1 MSDDANKPKP
11 SERPSWWDED
21 KQGEWTNDHAMAY
34 SGFREVL
41 GRDIAPTGAEVQGI
55 NNWANYYRDH
65 GYGGLTAQLS
75 LSDEARRRGVDPT
88 AYGNTI
94 VDPETLSEKD
104 REWYNAWSE
113 ANDGPLYSGIL
124 EQLSWRQGLYSVD
137 VYRGMNDGT
146 ITVDRNGVITVTPQ
160 AIETYGGENL
170 IFHHGGSG
178 QLVRV
183 PEDSG
188 VVIEHRRV
196 YEGEKPEGFTDE
208 QWDEWMS
215 GQNSDGYTL
224 YNTSPSQKKGIG
236 DHIAG
241 GLEDIGLGS
250 DAVDFVM
257 AAVPVVATIVGGP
270 LAGALTA
277 PMAAP
282 FVDDALG
289 IDEAYF
295 ATDPLGVTSGIH
307 WGTEGMQRNLEG
319 AESVL
324 GDDAATIQGVGQA
337 VAGTALSFVPVVGWA
352 LAAGLGA
359 LSQSNKAAAGTQSWG
374 DAFINAGI
382 STVASRIGA
391 GLTAGVEPGI
401 ATAFTNA
408 AVQGTSTALQTGLT
422 GRDPVTGERLGWD
435 DALERG
441 GVAALSS
448 FATAGFQNAMGTQDN
463 WAGALQGAAVG
474 GGTSYLSGLALG
486 LEDDALE
493 QSVYSGAATG
503 ALSGYAAAGRRRD
516 FYNAEDPKTGQTGYE
531 SALERGMAFGPA
543 QQRDL
548 PIPQDASAWDRTV
561 RWGTNFNVGFKPTP
575 EMSAIGRGIG
585 NFGSRAVNWATPWAT
600 HREALAA
607 GRQAVYQVP
616 PNQQKVSPDQQIGW
630 NDMMP
635 APTRPA
641 KPAAD
646 TSNPFNSTAAQAAL
660 ALIAPGP
667 YLFSRAAP
675 VVSRA
680 VGNTFSKPV
689 DWAMDEA
696 RPWIPAQKP
705 VAPAADQWAPY
716 VDFYRGQGF
725 ATAHGY

>member
-146 ITVDRNGVITVTPQ
+146 ITVDANNVITVTPE
-160 AIETYGGENL
+160 AIDRYGEDNL
-170 IFHHGGSG
+170 LFWHGGHG

-183 PEDSG
+183 PEGSNLW
-188 VVIEHRRV
+188 IQEQQA
-196 YEGEKPEGFTDE
+196 YAGERPEGFTED
-208 QWDEWMS
+208 QWNEWLAQ
-215 GQNSDGYTL
+215 QNSDGYTL
-224 YNTSPSQKKGIG
+224 YNTSPPQKKGIG
-236 DHIAG
+236 DYVSD
-241 GLEDIGLGS
+241 GLKDLGLGS
-250 DAVDFVM
+250 DLVDFVM
-257 AAVPVVATIVGGP
+257 VI
-270 LAGALTA
+270 
-277 PMAAP
+277 P
-282 FVDDALG
+282 FVYDTLG

-295 ATDPLGVTSGIH
+295 ATDPLGVTSGIL
-307 WGTEGMQRNLEG
+307 WGSEGMRRNLEG
-319 AESVL
+319 AESVM

-337 VAGTALSFVPVVGWA
+337 VASTALSFVPGVGWV
-352 LAAGLGA
+352 LAAGLSA
-359 LSQSNKAAAGTQSWG
+359 LNQANRAAAGMQSWG

-408 AVQGTSTALQTGLT
+408 AVQGTSTTLQTGLT

-448 FATAGFQNAMGTQDN
+448 FATAGFQNAMGTQDS

-486 LEDDALE
+486 LEDDALM
-493 QSVYSGAATG
+493 QNVYSGAASG
-503 ALSGYAAAGRRRD
+503 ALSGYAAAGKRHD
-516 FYNAEDPKTGQTGYE
+516 FYNTEDPKTGLTGYD

-543 QQRDL
+543 QPRDL

-575 EMSAIGRGIG
+575 EMSAIGRGAQ
-585 NFGSRAVNWATPWAT
+585 NAWDFVTPWAT
-600 HREALAA
+600 ARERAA
-607 GRQAVYQVP
+607 NRP
-616 PNQQKVSPDQQIGW
+616 SEIENQQELATGQW
-630 NDMMP
+630 N
-635 APTRPA
+635 
-641 KPAAD
+641 
-646 TSNPFNSTAAQAAL
+646 
-660 ALIAPGP
+660 
-667 YLFSRAAP
+667 
-675 VVSRA
+675 
-680 VGNTFSKPV
+680 
-689 DWAMDEA
+689 W
-696 RPWIPAQKP
+696 
-705 VAPAADQWAPY
+705 
-716 VDFYRGQGF
+716 
-725 ATAHGY
+725 